1 MQFSSVPY
9 HKPKQ
14 RSLKEFLARRSIMEH
29 EEQMKAK
36 PLLKAAAAIKMTGQD
51 LIEYANKIN
60 QRIQEAEVFFQEE
73 SDEEDGNAGNEEE
86 EAKEPQ
92 TVSAEEEPSSFS
104 GENVK
109 NEEKVAEDD
118 PMGGNPKEA
127 GDTSEVQETPS
138 KGASTEAEPTEM
150 EPDMDVSMADVE
162 TQFETE
168 PETLQETEVAGPSS
182 TKQAIQIHTERT
194 ELDDELDGM
203 DASQAPPAKAPLSK
217 RQLDIAALATIAAPK
232 LGGGTGMVIDLDT
245 NEITPK
251 PKSDVDL
258 FVERFVQSAIVK
270 PTNHTEEQEIR

>member
-1 MQFSSVPY
+1 MQISSVPY

-51 LIEYANKIN
+51 LIEYADKIN
-60 QRIQEAEVFFQEE
+60 QRIQESEAFFQEE
-73 SDEEDGNAGNEEE
+73 SDEEDENGENGE
-86 EAKEPQ
+86 EAKEP
-92 TVSAEEEPSSFS
+92 TVDAEEEPSAIP
-104 GENVK
+104 GENVE
-109 NEEKVAEDD
+109 NEGKVAEDD
-118 PMGGNPKEA
+118 PMGGTPKEA
-127 GDTSEVQETPS
+127 GHTSEVQETPS
-138 KGASTEAEPTEM
+138 ADNGATIGAELTEM
-150 EPDMDVSMADVE
+150 KPDMDVSMADVE

-168 PETLQETEVAGPSS
+168 PESLLETELAGPSS
-182 TKQAIQIHTERT
+182 PRQAIQIHTERT

-203 DASQAPPAKAPLSK
+203 DAPHAPPAKVPLSK
-217 RQLDIAALATIAAPK
+217 RRLDIAALATISAPK

-258 FVERFVQSAIVK
+258 FVERFVQSAIVR
-270 PTNHTEEQEIR
+270 PTNQTEEQEIR